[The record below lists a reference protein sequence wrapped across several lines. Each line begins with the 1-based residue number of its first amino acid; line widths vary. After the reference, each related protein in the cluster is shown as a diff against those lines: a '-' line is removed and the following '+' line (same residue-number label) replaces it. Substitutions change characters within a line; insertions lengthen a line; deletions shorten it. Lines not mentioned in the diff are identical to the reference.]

1 MHYFC
6 QVNRSKQR
14 KINVKTPPT
23 IVIGIVLLL
32 LTFRQESRAILVQ
45 NTPLFKDTLVKK
57 ADTVVRKTDSLI
69 N

>member
-45 NTPLFKDTLVKK
+45 NTPLFKDTLVK
-57 ADTVVRKTDSLI
+57 I
-69 N
+69 NPTKNKPYKNKPY